1 MTNWM
6 HVLNWFW
13 QSLKSQHKGPDGSP
27 LREIVC
33 FCLLIWTGW
42 EQWPGPCWCCVVHTN
57 TVFVAAFII
66 QQVTSF
72 IIGIGF
78 FRLAILHGLLILG
91 ISPWVTHLYQ
101 ASWTQHWE
109 PNSAVVLSRIQ
120 GLFGGKLLGFIFV
133 HNMDSIK
140 FRIKT
145 LVLYSVDRKTDYCFS
160 DL

>member
-1 MTNWM
+1 M

-13 QSLKSQHKGPDGSP
+13 QNLKSQHEGPDGSP

-33 FCLLIWTGW
+33 FLSVDLDWMRALAWPLLMLCIESSGLAPADAVLYILIQYLLQHSLFSRWLLLSLLVLDFFGW
-42 EQWPGPCWCCVVHTN
+42 PFCVACWYEEY
-57 TVFVAAFII
+57 
-66 QQVTSF
+66 
-72 IIGIGF
+72 
-78 FRLAILHGLLILG
+78 
-91 ISPWVTHLYQ
+91 PWVTHLYQ

-109 PNSAVVLSRIQ
+109 PNSAVVLSPIQ

-145 LVLYSVDRKTDYCFS
+145 LVLYSVNR
-160 DL
+160 